1 MRQTSLTKDPK
12 RMVIT
17 TLQCCELQNCGE
29 TISNAKSIQWTL
41 QSVWHWS
48 NSLASWK
55 LETSTIIFWMPSPI
69 LQWPGNLQSKIGMIW
84 MLTRSPKGQWC
95 DYCGY
100 RWGKQD
106 WRGQT
111 QAVWQI
117 TSKRGGKTIVR
128 HYCHPCAMEAQTWH
142 DGTTWTFKEQ
152 LEYAKG
158 NLPLDV

>member
-1 MRQTSLTKDPK
+1 
-12 RMVIT
+12 MVIT
-17 TLQCCELQNCGE
+17 TSQYSEHQSSGQ
-29 TISNAKSIQWTL
+29 TTWSGRSTQWTL
-41 QSVWHWS
+41 QSVWHSS
-48 NSLASWK
+48 NSPESWK
-55 LETSTIIFWMPSPI
+55 LEELTMIIFSTCAPTS
-69 LQWPGNLQSKIGMIW
+69 QSAAHSQSKIGMIW
-84 MLTRSPKGQWC
+84 MLSRSPKGQWC

-100 RWGKQD
+100 RWGKQH

-117 TSKRGGKTIVR
+117 TSKRGEKIIVR

-158 NLPLDV
+158 NQTLDV